1 MSKKQAPPWVKAQPP
16 RGSDCTSWS
25 PTHLRDLPGVRREFR
40 AWITAAGDDSP
51 RLRENRVEE
60 SVLALDELMSN
71 ALRHG
76 RTPIEVE
83 VCASEGGGLLQV
95 ADHAAENPP
104 QPTSTRD
111 PGKGGM
117 GLGMIANFALDC
129 GWFAP
134 GDQKVV
140 WAVMPSSEA

>member
-1 MSKKQAPPWVKAQPP
+1 M
-16 RGSDCTSWS
+16 
-25 PTHLRDLPGVRREFR
+25 VRREFR
-40 AWITAAGDDSP
+40 AWITAAAEDSP
-51 RLRENRVEE
+51 GLRENRVEE

-76 RTPIEVE
+76 RAPIEVE
-83 VCASEGGGLLQV
+83 VCASEGGVLLAV
-95 ADHAAENPP
+95 ADRAAENQP

-111 PGKGGM
+111 PSEGGM
-117 GLGMIANFALDC
+117 GLGMVADFALDC

-140 WAVMPSSEA
+140 WAVMPSWQA

>member
-1 MSKKQAPPWVKAQPP
+1 MSEERARPWVQARPP
-16 RGSDCTSWS
+16 HGSDCTSWS
-25 PTHLRDLPGVRREFR
+25 PVDLEELATVRREFR
-40 AWITAAGDDSP
+40 AWIDTAADDSP
-51 RLRENRVEE
+51 LLRENRIEE

-76 RTPIEVE
+76 RSPVEVE
-83 VCASEGGGLLQV
+83 VCTSEGGVLLKV
-95 ADHAAENPP
+95 ADRAAEDPP
-104 QPTSTRD
+104 RPTSTRD
-111 PGKGGM
+111 PSEGGM
-117 GLGMIANFALDC
+117 GLGMIADFALDC